1 MSESK
6 QSESKRDYVSY
17 RQKKRISL
25 CMYTIMNGEVKL
37 ICAAYTDAYTARRK
51 INIDRWNQLT
61 VDVTFPMVKVI

>member
-17 RQKKRISL
+17 RQKKRINL

-51 INIDRWNQLT
+51 INTPSLQCLI
-61 VDVTFPMVKVI
+61 MVGTSN